1 MEVREQNAEA
11 DQYKKQQMN
20 ERQKNNELK
29 KNEAKILLK
38 E

>member
-1 MEVREQNAEA
+1 MAVREQNVKE

-20 ERQKNNELK
+20 ERQKVNDLK
-29 KNEAKILLK
+29 KTEAKTLLK